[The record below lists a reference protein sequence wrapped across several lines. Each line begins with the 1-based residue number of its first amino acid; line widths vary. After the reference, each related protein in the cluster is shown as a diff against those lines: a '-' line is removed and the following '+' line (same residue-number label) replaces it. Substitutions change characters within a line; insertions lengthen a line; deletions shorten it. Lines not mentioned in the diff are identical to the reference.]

1 MRALIVGLA
10 ILAAACSVETGK
22 GPHHGGYAVDI
33 RANGNDQI
41 YVVTAPDG
49 RVAAA
54 HAHDGVSAMLDSQAL
69 QQALASMPAPAS
81 NPRYDDH
88 QVSIRGPGFSLQ
100 ASGDDNDTESAD
112 ASDRQATATP
122 AAAPGATPAASPVSG
137 EKPAVQHTDEH
148 SRGHVTMNI
157 GGFGLNVNADEGG
170 PGDGDDRA
178 QVRLTGL
185 SAHDARKFITDADE
199 LSPQV
204 QAQML
209 TALGLSDGE

>member
-1 MRALIVGLA
+1 MRALIFGLA

-54 HAHDGVSAMLDSQAL
+54 HAHDGVSAMLDPQAL

-88 QVSIRGPGFSLQ
+88 EVSIRGPGFSLQ

-112 ASDRQATATP
+112 HSDHEATATP
-122 AAAPGATPAASPVSG
+122 AATPASG
-137 EKPAVQHTDEH
+137 EKPAAEHTDEH

>member
-22 GPHHGGYAVDI
+22 GRSHGGYAVDI

-54 HAHDGVSAMLDSQAL
+54 RAHDGVSAMLDSQAL
-69 QQALASMPAPAS
+69 QQALASMPQPAS

-88 QVSIRGPGFSLQ
+88 EVSIRGPGFSLQ
-100 ASGDDNDTESAD
+100 ASGDDNATESAD
-112 ASDRQATATP
+112 TSDHRTTATATATATP
-122 AAAPGATPAASPVSG
+122 ASG
-137 EKPAVQHTDEH
+137 EKPAAGHTDEH

-170 PGDGDDRA
+170 PGAGDDRA

>member
-1 MRALIVGLA
+1 MRALIFGLA
-10 ILAAACSVETGK
+10 IFAAACSVETGK
-22 GPHHGGYAVDI
+22 GPSHGGYSVDI

-49 RVAAA
+49 RVTAAR
-54 HAHDGVSAMLDSQAL
+54 AHDGASALLDSQAL

-100 ASGDDNDTESAD
+100 ASGDDNDAESAD
-112 ASDRQATATP
+112 GNDHEAAATP
-122 AAAPGATPAASPVSG
+122 ASPAKPAADNTDG
-137 EKPAVQHTDEH
+137 HADTHTDAH

-170 PGDGDDRA
+170 PGDADDRA

-209 TALGLSDGE
+209 TALGLNNAE